1 MTTAKIATKLS
12 NQAMEGLGQYVPGL
26 YANPG
31 KRVVAIVELAHI
43 ERNQPAPDEDK
54 EATVTLGIKHLE
66 IANPEQ
72 ENTLRQALRALY
84 TLRTAYGSLTETAD
98 VELGE
103 ETLRRC
109 AGEITAIEAARLH
122 VAIDRWAE
130 FASKVL
136 HDDRLSAG
144 TLRQELR
151 TLADGLR
158 STIYADTLVKG

>member
-12 NQAMEGLGQYVPGL
+12 NQAMEGLGEHVPGL

-54 EATVTLGIKHLE
+54 EASVTLGIKHLE
-66 IANPEQ
+66 VANHEQ
-72 ENTLRQALRALY
+72 EDALRQALRALF
-84 TLRTAYGSLTETAD
+84 TLRTAYGKLTETDD

-103 ETLRRC
+103 DTLRRC
-109 AGEITAIEAARLH
+109 AGELTTIEAARLH
-122 VAIDRWAE
+122 VAIEKWGE
-130 FASKVL
+130 FASRIL
-136 HDDRLSAG
+136 HNDKLTKSDLQR
-144 TLRQELR
+144 EIR

-158 STIYADTLVKG
+158 ATIHADALVKG